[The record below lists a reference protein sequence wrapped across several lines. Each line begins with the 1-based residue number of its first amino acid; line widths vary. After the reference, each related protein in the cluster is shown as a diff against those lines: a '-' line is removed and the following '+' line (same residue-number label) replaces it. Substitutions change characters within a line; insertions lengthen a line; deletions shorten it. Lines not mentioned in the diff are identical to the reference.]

1 MRNSEQ
7 SVAFP
12 YIYGTTG
19 ASINVWGTISS
30 STLYL
35 LTMKTRDS
43 VKAIAE
49 KKRKRSHE
57 DPKRCANIY
66 LMFDFKKYSLD

>member
-19 ASINVWGTISS
+19 ASINVWGTILILHPLSINYEDPWKR
-30 STLYL
+30 L
-35 LTMKTRDS
+35 R
-43 VKAIAE
+43 
-49 KKRKRSHE
+49 KRKEKEAMKIQSVV
-57 DPKRCANIY
+57 PTFI
-66 LMFDFKKYSLD
+66 